1 MSKIKK
7 DLISVVIPFYNDCSY
22 FERCISSVLSQT
34 YKNTEI
40 IIINDGSDSYFKKR
54 LNDYKKFK
62 NNKIKIINHKF
73 NKGVSSARNVG
84 IKKAKGKFIA
94 FLDSDDE
101 WKLDKLEYQL
111 KIMKKNKL
119 QFIHGSYNIIDE
131 NNNFLGKMKAKKLNY
146 ISLINS
152 CDIGL
157 STVMLSA
164 DICKK
169 IKFQSISTKED
180 YVYWLTLAKL
190 LPTLNGYSKTV
201 TVYRKR
207 HNSLSSSL
215 PLKLINA
222 FRVYYKYE
230 KFNLYYSIYSVIRLS
245 FRYILKQR
253 NLNKDQ

>member
-1 MSKIKK
+1 M
-7 DLISVVIPFYNDCSY
+7 N
-22 FERCISSVLSQT
+22 
-34 YKNTEI
+34 
-40 IIINDGSDSYFKKR
+40 
-54 LNDYKKFK
+54 KFK
-62 NNKIKIINHKF
+62 CPSCGSKTRKLH
-73 NKGVSSARNVG
+73 VS
-84 IKKAKGKFIA
+84 
-94 FLDSDDE
+94 DPDDR
-101 WKLDKLEYQL
+101 EYFVER
-111 KIMKKNKL
+111 IMNSRYDRCENCL
-119 QFIHGSYNIIDE
+119 NLFQFPSPTIDE
-131 NNNFLGKMKAKKLNY
+131 TNNFLGKMKAKKLNY